1 MIDGLKRFGSA
12 VSSFSN
18 NLYGISLAYQDE
30 VNAFF
35 NSRYGFNLFESGGER
50 CKINDIEL
58 EWVEVTGDDRSSSVK
73 THALEDRESTLI
85 SSNVTNENRKYSL
98 KVILTNYKT
107 NNPELIYSELV
118 ELWQNKR
125 LCTISTNE
133 TIEDMIITKISR
145 AKHDGLSIEFSI
157 DFEVLEF
164 AYSMRQGQI
173 LETEKTI
180 LNKEQKT
187 GIAGTKES
195 GIAQYKGFLEKGKD
209 YLNKADRLKN
219 FDLEVLNEIRNR

>member
-1 MIDGLKRFGSA
+1 MLDGLKKFSSA
-12 VSSFSN
+12 AINSGKH
-18 NLYGISLAYQDE
+18 LYGISLAYQDE

-35 NSRYGFNLFESGGER
+35 SNKYGFNLFNKDEER
-50 CKINDIEL
+50 CKINDLEL
-58 EWVEVTGDDRSSSVK
+58 EWVQVTGDDRTSSVK
-73 THALEDRESTLI
+73 THALEDRDSTLI

-98 KVILTNYKT
+98 QVILTNYKT
-107 NNPELIYSELV
+107 NNPELIYNQIV
-118 ELWQNKR
+118 ELWQNKK

-173 LETEKTI
+173 LESEKTI
-180 LNKEQKT
+180 LSKEQKT

-209 YLNKADRLKN
+209 HLNKSDRLKN
-219 FDLEVLNEIRNR
+219 FDLGVLNEIRNR